1 MRVKSVTRQ
10 SGTMKQKGSRTRQ
23 CAVYARALRIASF
36 LFARSSLFPA
46 GHRAANSPLPCSALP
61 PPPSLSSLPTS
72 SPYPRRDHQKK
83 RRKREKQQRKAQI
96 YIHITYTSHH
106 HHHRRRLDPCAPTV
120 TRPTLFL
127 RPSQISPPATEREE
141 RDAGTATDIRSSQVC
156 VCVRTRMV
164 AECPRQSADLVP
176 GKCRPLC

>member
-1 MRVKSVTRQ
+1 MSFILCASIAVARRMCVVHVREDCLRMRVKSVTRQ

-61 PPPSLSSLPTS
+61 PPPSLSSPPTS

-83 RRKREKQQRKAQI
+83 RGEKEKSSREKPRYTDI
-96 YIHITYTSHH
+96 LHIHPIVHHHHH

-120 TRPTLFL
+120 TRPTLTL
-127 RPSQISPPATEREE
+127 RPSQISPPATEREGRRNSDRHQE
-141 RDAGTATDIRSSQVC
+141 
-156 VCVRTRMV
+156 
-164 AECPRQSADLVP
+164 
-176 GKCRPLC
+176 